1 MSRLRLF
8 LALLLLSLPASS
20 ARAHIGSPDV
30 FFDGKVGPYPTAVTI
45 RMPEV
50 IPGRAEI
57 DVRAT
62 GDRPLQVF
70 ILPLFSKTEVKNSP
84 PPDAARP
91 VPGEPGLYRGEL
103 WLMRSGGYSVEV
115 RVRGDAGE
123 GVVQIPIN
131 SEARHQLPM
140 PRLLATILI
149 TLGGLL
155 FAGGLAIVK
164 AAASESTLPPGV
176 TLDSS
181 RRRSGLIAAAVATV
195 VCVVMV
201 VGGRYWWNVEEA
213 SFQSKLRKGAWPDLS
228 AEAYSEGAQRT
239 LRLTLGEKSF
249 DPHRAIPLLTDH
261 GKLLHVFLIG
271 DHESGSI
278 AHLHPIRE
286 SGKVF
291 EAVLPPLP
299 EGDYQVFVD
308 LTLADSGISTT
319 STTKLHLPPI
329 PPGPPT
335 PSKLQADPDDSWA
348 ACPAASVPSAIELA
362 PAYHFDDGLQI
373 VWKSHPPLRVRHDAG
388 MQFEVRDSAG
398 QPVPLE
404 PYMGMISHAAVMRVD
419 GSVFAHLHPAGNF
432 SMAAQ
437 TFFESKVARET
448 AGDGVASVEMD
459 HSKMHHGTA
468 AAASPSS
475 FYLPYEFPSA
485 GNYHVWI
492 QFKIGGQVRTARF
505 EAAVLPPQS

>member
-1 MSRLRLF
+1 MNRLRFF
-8 LALLLLSLPASS
+8 LALLFLSLSAGS

-30 FFDGKVGPYPTAVTI
+30 FFDGKIGPYPAGITI
-45 RMPEV
+45 RMPAV

-62 GDRPLQVF
+62 SEHPLEVF
-70 ILPLFSKTEVKNSP
+70 ILPLFSKTAVKNSP

-91 VPGEPGLYRGEL
+91 VPGEPGLYHGEL

-131 SEARHQLPM
+131 SEAMHQLPM

-149 TLGGLL
+149 ALGGLL
-155 FAGGLAIVK
+155 YVGGREIVR
-164 AAASESTLPPGV
+164 AAASESTLPPGA
-176 TLDSS
+176 TMDSS
-181 RRRSGLIAAAVATV
+181 HRRRGRIAVRVAAV
-195 VCVVMV
+195 VCVAMI
-201 VGGRYWWNVEEA
+201 GFGRYWWNLEEA
-213 SFQSKLRKGAWPDLS
+213 SFQGKLRKGVWPDLT
-228 AEAYSEGAQRT
+228 AETHSEGAQRI

-271 DHESGSI
+271 ERESGGI
-278 AHLHPIRE
+278 AHLHPFRQ

-291 EAVLPPLP
+291 ETVLPQLP

-319 STTKLHLPPI
+319 TTTRLHLPPV
-329 PPGPPT
+329 PSGPAGS
-335 PSKLQADPDDSWA
+335 SKLQADPDDSWA
-348 ACPAASVPSAIELA
+348 SCPAAAAPSASEPA
-362 PAYHFDDGLQI
+362 PAYRFDDGLQI
-373 VWKSHPPLRVRHDAG
+373 VWKSHPPLRMRRDAG

-404 PYMGMISHAAVMRVD
+404 PYMGMISHAAVMRSD

-437 TFFESKVARET
+437 TFFESKVAKEA
-448 AGDGVASVEMD
+448 AGDTFAPVEVD
-459 HSKMHHGTA
+459 HSKMHHGA
-468 AAASPSS
+468 AGANSPSS

-485 GNYHVWI
+485 GNYHVWV

-505 EAAVLPPQS
+505 EATVLPPQS

>member
-1 MSRLRLF
+1 MKQLRLF
-8 LALLLLSLPASS
+8 FALFFLTLLASPAQ
-20 ARAHIGSPDV
+20 AHIGSPDV
-30 FFDGKVGPYPTAVTI
+30 FFDGKIGSYPAGITI
-45 RMPEV
+45 RMPAV

-62 GDRPLQVF
+62 SDRPLQVF
-70 ILPLFSKTEVKNSP
+70 ILPVYSKTAVKNSP
-84 PPDAARP
+84 PPDAAAP
-91 VPGEPGLYRGEL
+91 VPGEPGLYHGEL

-131 SEARHQLPM
+131 SEAMRQLPM

-149 TLGGLL
+149 TLGSLL
-155 FAGGLAIVK
+155 FVGGLAIVR
-164 AAASESTLPPGV
+164 AAASESTLPPDAA
-176 TLDSS
+176 LDTS
-181 RRRSGLIAAAVATV
+181 RRRKGFVAVAVTAII
-195 VCVVMV
+195 CGAMV
-201 VGGRYWWNVEEA
+201 VGGRYWWNIEEA
-213 SFQSKLRKGAWPDLS
+213 KFQRNLRHGVWPDLS
-228 AEAYSEGAQRT
+228 AEARSEGTQRI

-249 DPHRAIPLLTDH
+249 DPHRAVPLLTDH

-271 DHESGSI
+271 HDERGGI

-319 STTKLHLPPI
+319 TTTKLHLPAMS
-329 PPGPPT
+329 PGT
-335 PSKLQADPDDSWA
+335 ATASRLQADPDDSWA
-348 ACPAASVPSAIELA
+348 SCPAASVPDAAESA
-362 PAYHFDDGLQI
+362 PAYRFDDGMQI
-373 VWKSHPPLRVRHDAG
+373 VWKSHPPLRVRRDAG

-404 PYMGMISHAAVMRVD
+404 PYMGMISHAAVMRAD

-437 TFFESKVARET
+437 SFFESKVAKET
-448 AGDGVASVEMD
+448 AEVGVAPLAVD
-459 HSKMHHGTA
+459 HSKMHHGATGP
-468 AAASPSS
+468 SPSV
-475 FYLPYEFPSA
+475 FYLPYEFPST
-485 GNYHVWI
+485 GSYHLWI
-492 QFKIGGQVRTARF
+492 QFKTGGQVRTARF
-505 EAAVLPPQS
+505 EATVLPPQS